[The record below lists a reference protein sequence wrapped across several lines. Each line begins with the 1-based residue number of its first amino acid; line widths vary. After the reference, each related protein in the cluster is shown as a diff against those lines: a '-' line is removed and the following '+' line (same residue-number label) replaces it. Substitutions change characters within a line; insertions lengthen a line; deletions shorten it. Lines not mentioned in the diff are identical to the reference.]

1 MTYLNYYLFEEVNP
15 DPGGS
20 VGHFIDISGVIW
32 PAHVDFPFWELSLI
46 LRDCF
51 YYETWSQGSFILF
64 FFELHWKPQ
73 YTYNKFL
80 SLLALDSFRFYDIVK

>member
-20 VGHFIDISGVIW
+20 VGHFIDISGGIW

-46 LRDCF
+46 LRDCVF
-51 YYETWSQGSFILF
+51 TMRHGPKAHLFCSSLNYIRNHSIL
-64 FFELHWKPQ
+64 
-73 YTYNKFL
+73 TIN
-80 SLLALDSFRFYDIVK
+80 S